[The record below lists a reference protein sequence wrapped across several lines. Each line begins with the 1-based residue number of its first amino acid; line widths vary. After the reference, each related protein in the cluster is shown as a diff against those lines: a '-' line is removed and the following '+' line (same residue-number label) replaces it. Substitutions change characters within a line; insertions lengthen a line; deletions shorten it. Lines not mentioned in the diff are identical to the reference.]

1 MNEKLVGLLLF
12 AVILV
17 TSGCVD
23 SLPNDSQPGEVNSSP
38 DPGEN
43 LNDSSEDTQDTE
55 NTTEENEVDRT
66 IEVEGGSYYFEPDN
80 IQVEQGETIEFTL
93 VNEGGYHDMV
103 IPELDAGTD
112 RINGGDTESFT
123 VTFEE
128 TGEYEFICSVGTHA
142 QQGMAGTITVS

>member
-17 TSGCVD
+17 TSGCLDQAVD
-23 SLPNDSQPGEVNSSP
+23 EQMPEEDLQNMSPESQG
-38 DPGEN
+38 
-43 LNDSSEDTQDTE
+43 TQDAE

-66 IEVEGGSYYFEPDN
+66 IEVAGGSYYFEPDN

-93 VNEGGYHDMV
+93 VNEGGFHDMV

>member
-17 TSGCVD
+17 TSGCLDQAVD
-23 SLPNDSQPGEVNSSP
+23 EQMPEEDLQNMSPESQG
-38 DPGEN
+38 
-43 LNDSSEDTQDTE
+43 TQDAE

-66 IEVEGGSYYFEPDN
+66 IEVAGGSYYFEPDN

-93 VNEGGYHDMV
+93 VNEGGFHDMV

-112 RINGGDTESFT
+112 RINGGETESFT

-128 TGEYEFICSVGTHA
+128 TGE
-142 QQGMAGTITVS
+142 

>member
-17 TSGCVD
+17 TSGCLDQAVD
-23 SLPNDSQPGEVNSSP
+23 EQMPEEDLQNMSPESQG
-38 DPGEN
+38 
-43 LNDSSEDTQDTE
+43 TQDAE

-93 VNEGGYHDMV
+93 VNEGGFHDMV

>member
-17 TSGCVD
+17 TSGCLDQAVD
-23 SLPNDSQPGEVNSSP
+23 EQMPEEDLQNMSPESQG
-38 DPGEN
+38 
-43 LNDSSEDTQDTE
+43 TQDAE

-80 IQVEQGETIEFTL
+80 IQVEQGEPIEFTL
-93 VNEGGYHDMV
+93 VNEGGFHDMV

>member
-17 TSGCVD
+17 TSGCLDQAVD
-23 SLPNDSQPGEVNSSP
+23 EQMPEEDLQNMSPESQG
-38 DPGEN
+38 
-43 LNDSSEDTQDTE
+43 TQDAE

-66 IEVEGGSYYFEPDN
+66 IEVEGGSYYFESDN

-93 VNEGGYHDMV
+93 VNEGGFHDMV

-112 RINGGDTESFT
+112 RINGGETESFT

-142 QQGMAGTITVS
+142 QQGMTGTITVS